1 MTDFRIE
8 EVKFDREPVSTW
20 SELDPRFKNWPVVY
34 MLNGSSEVYVGES
47 LNVAARF
54 VQHLDNLE
62 KRNLESA
69 RVVMDETFNKSACLD
84 LESYLIRLFAGDGT
98 FQVLNRNEGIS
109 DRDYF
114 GREEYQRRFAQIFE
128 ELKRQG
134 LFAQSIVEI
143 QNSDL
148 FKLSPFKALTED
160 QTMALVGIVEDL
172 FDDLEHGRKS
182 MAVVQGDPGTGKTV
196 VAIYLL
202 KLLTDIKNS
211 DSSIPVDGVSVF
223 SDFFVP
229 GYPEMLSELRIGIVI
244 PQQALRKSIER
255 VFKKTP
261 GLNSEM
267 VMSPFDLGK
276 RNERFDLL
284 VVDEA
289 HRLSQR
295 ARQGSGVQNKDF
307 RDINVKLFGHDDV
320 SYTQLDWIKA
330 LSEHQIFLVDAEQT
344 VRPGDLQSDDLLTLA
359 KEASDESRWYRL
371 NSQHRVR
378 AGDDYVGYVRAVL
391 NMEQNSRKD
400 FPGYDLKFF
409 DNFSDLR
416 VQILKQESEHGLARI
431 VSGYSWEW
439 KSKKN
444 PNAYDIEIDGIR
456 MKWNTT
462 TVDWVSSRKSIDEV
476 GVIHTIQGYD
486 LNFCGVIIGNDL
498 KIDPAS
504 GSMVFDRSSYHDSRG
519 KSNNKQ
525 LGITYSDEDLL
536 KYVKNIYA
544 VLLTR
549 GIMGT
554 YVYVCDPALREYL
567 RKFF

>member
-8 EVKFDREPVSTW
+8 EVQFDREPVDTW

-34 MLNGSSEVYVGES
+34 MLNGNSAVYVGES
-47 LNVAARF
+47 LNVASRF
-54 VQHLDNLE
+54 RQHLDNLE
-62 KRNLESA
+62 KQNLENA
-69 RVVMDETFNKSACLD
+69 RVVIDDTFNKSACLD
-84 LESYLIRLFAGDGT
+84 LESYLIRLFAGDGK
-98 FQVLNRNEGIS
+98 FEVLNLNEGIS
-109 DRDYF
+109 DREYF

-128 ELKRQG
+128 ELKREG

-160 QTMALVGIVEDL
+160 QAMALVGIVEDF
-172 FDDLEHGRKS
+172 FDDLEHGMQSR
-182 MAVVQGDPGTGKTV
+182 AVIQGEPGTGKTV

-202 KLLTDIKNS
+202 KLLTDIKNF
-211 DSSIPVDGVSVF
+211 DPSIPVDGVSVF

-229 GYPEMLSELRIGIVI
+229 GYPELLSDVRIGIVI

-261 GLNSEM
+261 GLNPEM
-267 VMSPFDLGK
+267 VMSPFDIGK

-307 RDINVKLFGHDDV
+307 RDINVKIFGRDDV

-330 LSEHQIFLVDAEQT
+330 LSDHQIYLVDAEQT
-344 VRPGDLQSDDLLTLA
+344 VRPGDLPSEYVLALTKEA
-359 KEASDESRWYRL
+359 KEESRWYRL

-378 AGDDYVGYVRAVL
+378 AGDDYVGYVRGVL
-391 NMEQNSRKD
+391 NMEQQSRKD
-400 FPGYDLKFF
+400 FSGYDLRFF
-409 DNFSDLR
+409 DSFYDLHAEIMKR
-416 VQILKQESEHGLARI
+416 ESEHGLARI
-431 VSGYSWEW
+431 ISGYAWEW
-439 KSKKN
+439 KSQKD
-444 PNAYDIEIDGIR
+444 PNAFDIEIDGIG

-462 TVDWVSSRKSIDEV
+462 TVDWVNSKTSIDEV

-486 LNFCGVIIGNDL
+486 LNFAGVIIGNDL
-498 KIDPAS
+498 KIDPLTRKVS
-504 GSMVFDRSSYHDSRG
+504 FDRNNYYDSRG

-536 KYVKNIYA
+536 KYVQNIYA

-554 YVYVCDPALREYL
+554 YVHVCDPALREYL